1 MQSEIKEG
9 RGEEGRQ
16 KVVELPSREETTSEL
31 VKRSYWCS
39 IT

>member
-16 KVVELPSREETTSEL
+16 NVVELSSREETTSEL
-31 VKRSYWCS
+31 VKKSYWCS